1 MAPVEAPIAPAP
13 SGRPSPAPERRL
25 GRLLIA
31 AAVGALILVLPRPE
45 AVEPQGWRL
54 LAIFVATIVGIV
66 TRPLPMGAIAMIAIG
81 VTILSGTL
89 DLEQV
94 LDGFSNDVVWL
105 VVSAFLLAGTFIR
118 TGLGRRI
125 AYVFMSQFGHRTL
138 GLAYSLAA
146 TDFVL
151 APVIPSHTARS
162 GGVVFPIVQ
171 SLARSAFG
179 STERDDVRRTAG
191 FLTFATF
198 QSTVV
203 ISGMFMTSMGA
214 NPLVVALAGQ
224 QGVEITW
231 GQWALA
237 AIVPGLV
244 SLTIVPLIIYRLYPP
259 AIRHTPDARLL
270 ARAELDRLGPMRR
283 EERILVAVFVG
294 LIVAWSFGAS
304 LGIESAASALAALG
318 VLLLTGVLTW
328 DDVAREHEAWS
339 TFVWFAVLV
348 MLATE
353 LGEFGI
359 PRWLG
364 ETVTG
369 ALGDV
374 RWGVGFLVLSL
385 AYFYSHYFFASN
397 TAHITAMYA
406 PFLVVALA
414 LGTPPLLAAFV
425 LAFFSNLFGSL
436 THYGAAAAPVF
447 FGAGFVPVTTWWKIG
462 GLLSLVNITVWLVV
476 GGLWWKLLGIW

>member
-1 MAPVEAPIAPAP
+1 M
-13 SGRPSPAPERRL
+13 
-25 GRLLIA
+25 LIA
-31 AAVGALILVLPRPE
+31 AAVGGLILVLPRPE
-45 AVEPQGWRL
+45 TIEPQGWRL

-66 TRPLPMGAIAMIAIG
+66 ARPLPMGAIALIAVG
-81 VTILSGTL
+81 VTVLTGTL
-89 DLEQV
+89 DLEEV
-94 LDGFSNDVVWL
+94 LDGFSHDVVWL
-105 VVSAFLLAGTFIR
+105 IVSAFLLAGTFIR

-125 AYVFMSQFGHRTL
+125 AYVFMSLVGHRTL
-138 GLAYSLAA
+138 GLTYSLAA

-179 STERDDVRRTAG
+179 STERADVRSTAA
-191 FLTFATF
+191 FLTFATY

-203 ISGMFMTSMGA
+203 TSGMFMTSMGG
-214 NPLVVALAGQ
+214 NPLAAQLAAQ
-224 QGVEITW
+224 QGADITW
-231 GQWALA
+231 GLWALA
-237 AIVPGLV
+237 AIVPGLT
-244 SLTIVPLIIYRLYPP
+244 SLAIVPAIVYWLYPP
-259 AIRHTPDARLL
+259 AIRQTPDARLL
-270 ARAELDRLGPMRR
+270 ARAELEKLGPMRR
-283 EERILVAVFVG
+283 EERILVAVFIG
-294 LIVAWSFGAS
+294 LLIAWSFGAA
-304 LGIESAASALAALG
+304 LGIESAAAALAALG

-328 DDVAREHEAWS
+328 DQVAREHEAWS

-353 LGEFGI
+353 LGEFGV

-369 ALGDV
+369 AVGDV
-374 RWGVGFLVLSL
+374 SWGVGFLVLSL

-397 TAHITAMYA
+397 TAHISAMYA

-436 THYGAAAAPVF
+436 THYGAAVAPIF
-447 FGAGFVPVTTWWKIG
+447 FGAGFVPVGTWWMIG
-462 GLLSLVNITVWLVV
+462 GLLSVVNITVWLVV
-476 GGLWWKLLGIW
+476 GGLWWKVLGIW